1 MKRKSLKLSLIENSH
16 NFLVE
21 AVKKAIE
28 ARTDVHQWKFSIL
41 NLVQALELTL
51 KEVLRREHPIFIYE
65 NIDLPKNTI
74 TISQALSRIEND
86 KILGI
91 FISKSEK
98 KKIKKAI
105 ELRNKITHFE
115 LDITEEY
122 AMVKFSEL
130 FAFLIFFQARFL
142 KIEIDEILKQDYI
155 DATLEI
161 ERCYKELKRKAYQRI
176 EEEGFTEDLIWL
188 CPNCGEETFVIDDS
202 QNVCFLCRYYDEI
215 VECPQ
220 CSNLCFAFE
229 VESFSD
235 LIDTEYEEGV
245 STILNDYGYSK
256 FTACSGC
263 MGKIRENI
271 ENQKEEEYYQYL
283 AEEEWHM
290 RNRNR

>member
-21 AVKKAIE
+21 GAKKAVE

-41 NLVQALELTL
+41 NLAQALELTL

-91 FISKSEK
+91 SISKNEK
-98 KKIKKAI
+98 KKIKRAI

-115 LDITEEY
+115 FDITEEY
-122 AMVKFSEL
+122 AMAKFSEL

-155 DATLEI
+155 DATIEI
-161 ERCYKELKRKAYQRI
+161 ERCFKELKRKAYQRI
-176 EEEGFTEDLIWL
+176 EEEGFT
-188 CPNCGEETFVIDDS
+188 
-202 QNVCFLCRYYDEI
+202 R
-215 VECPQ
+215 
-220 CSNLCFAFE
+220 
-229 VESFSD
+229 
-235 LIDTEYEEGV
+235 
-245 STILNDYGYSK
+245 IL
-256 FTACSGC
+256 FGC
-263 MGKIRENI
+263 AQTVAK
-271 ENQKEEEYYQYL
+271 KHL
-283 AEEEWHM
+283 
-290 RNRNR
+290 